1 MSSVENPPA
10 FPRDHRHLGHNGMTL
25 RDWFAGQVLAS
36 AAALPFGEGD
46 CAHRAVVAYQQ
57 ADAMLSERNKAAVK
71 PPLEAA
77 APDMLE
83 ALRGILPGKLCGE
96 GWNLPDDELVQI
108 MVTFADLRAARA
120 AIAAATGEV

>member
-83 ALRGILPGKLCGE
+83 ALRAVLLVVGDVSMDGYVENSLHS
-96 GWNLPDDELVQI
+96 DEVAK
-108 MVTFADLRAARA
+108 VRA

>member
-1 MSSVENPPA
+1 MSKHTAGPWSIP
-10 FPRDHRHLGHNGMTL
+10 H
-25 RDWFAGQVLAS
+25 FAT
-36 AAALPFGEGD
+36 D
-46 CAHRAVVAYQQ
+46 CACNCAYVVSENQHGMGAIATVHHSEE
-57 ADAMLSERNKAAVK
+57 ADGEHNEPMDVAIANARLI
-71 PPLEAA
+71 AA